1 MPKFHL
7 FAPIHPSCA
16 VLCFFIGIIF
26 GDLLFLVTS
35 FCHNLSFF
43 WLFLSALLLITALLF
58 SCPATLILALSA
70 GFILINFRTTAELQG
85 QRLLSQLHGQTILIS
100 GDIAADPDLKDAR
113 VVVKL
118 KNLHLNG
125 QHPLSGTLFVQL
137 PPNRKLQRSDHL
149 VLQGKL
155 QPGFGTYVG
164 LLTRPR
170 LLSIRRP
177 EPGDLFLTFRNN
189 FARPIRQYI
198 PSPAVD
204 LGLGYLLGI
213 RSGLPSS
220 LNDLLRVVGLTH
232 IVVASGTHLSILV
245 GFVRQIF
252 GRLSRFAS
260 LFFSIFLILG
270 FVGVIGP
277 TPSMLRASSVSILSL
292 IAWYV
297 GRKFQPLR
305 LIIIVAA
312 LTLCFDPM
320 FPLSLGWLLSIA
332 SFSGILLLSPII
344 IRYFYGQH
352 APGLL
357 GSTIIA
363 TLSASLLC
371 NPILLFYF
379 GSLSLLSIFA
389 NLLILPTISLAIA
402 LVFLTGMFSFLPFL
416 AQIIGFCTTL
426 LLNYHIAVVNFLGQQ
441 SNFLIQISPH
451 NPLVFLLYLPA
462 IFIYLTSVWY
472 NSKHGRSNSL
482 ASQPSY
488 SPV

>member
-1 MPKFHL
+1 MPRFRPFVK
-7 FAPIHPSCA
+7 IHPSCA
-16 VLCFFIGIIF
+16 TLCFFLGIIF
-26 GDLLFLVTS
+26 GDLIFLTTH
-35 FCHNLSFF
+35 FHPNFALP
-43 WLFLSALLLITALLF
+43 WLFLSALLLIAALLF
-58 SCPATLILALSA
+58 SCPATLILALAS
-70 GFILINFRTTAELQG
+70 GFILINFRTATELQG
-85 QRLLSQLHGQTILIS
+85 QHFLSQLHGQTILIS

-113 VVVKL
+113 TVVKL
-118 KNLHLNG
+118 KNLRFDNRHSI
-125 QHPLSGTLFVQL
+125 SGTLFVQL
-137 PPNRKLQRSDHL
+137 PPNRELQRSDHIIL
-149 VLQGKL
+149 KGKL
-155 QPGFGTYVG
+155 QPGFGTYAG
-164 LLTRPR
+164 LLTRPQ
-170 LLSIRRP
+170 LLAIQRP
-177 EPGDLFLTFRNN
+177 EPGDVFLTFRNN
-189 FARPIRQYI
+189 FARPIHEYI
-198 PSPAVD
+198 PSPAVN

-213 RSGLPSS
+213 RSGLPAS
-220 LNDLLRVVGLTH
+220 LNDLLRIVGLTH

-260 LFFSIFLILG
+260 LFFSILLILG

-292 IAWYV
+292 VTGYV

-305 LIIIVAA
+305 LILIVAA
-312 LTLCFDPM
+312 LTLLFDPM
-320 FPLSLGWLLSIA
+320 FPLSLGWLLSVA

-352 APGLL
+352 QPGLI

-416 AQIIGFCTTL
+416 AQILGFCTTL
-426 LLNYHIAVVNFLGQQ
+426 LLNYHITVVKFLGQQ
-441 SNFLIQISPH
+441 SNFLIQIPPQ

-462 IFIYLTSVWY
+462 IFIWLTSVWY
-472 NSKHGRSNSL
+472 NSRHGRSCTTTSSSAYL
-482 ASQPSY
+482 
-488 SPV
+488 PV